1 MRSFFTCQNRSTKRA
16 AMGRRRRFARTRSP
30 KQFVTSFFAL
40 VALCTAPILAA
51 DAARATVS
59 LPGASSTDFIE
70 LDDPV
75 SGQIVSQLGCG
86 PDVPCSGIHSIS
98 GGGASATNSGGPSFV
113 GSIASASNSIYNASV
128 NAFLVYSVE
137 VIGPTP
143 TAMLD
148 VTSFAESTST
158 GGFADTLGEIQGDNG
173 FTLFGKTCFDSS
185 GSGCPTGIS
194 SDPGVG
200 GTEVVSSIGDP
211 MTVTLTT
218 EIIAEPGDSSF
229 AIMDP
234 LITIDPSTP
243 DPQAYQILLSS
254 GVANIGPASAVPESS
269 TWALMLTGLAVLGF
283 AAHVRSRRHSSV
295 SAV

>member
-16 AMGRRRRFARTRSP
+16 AMGRRPRFAKTRSP
-30 KQFVTSFFAL
+30 KQSVTWFFAL
-40 VALCTAPILAA
+40 FALCTTPILTAG
-51 DAARATVS
+51 AARATVS
-59 LPGASSTDFIE
+59 LPGASSTDYIE

-86 PDVPCSGIHSIS
+86 PFVPCSGIHSIS

-113 GSIASASNSIYNASV
+113 GSIASSSNSIDYTAV

-148 VTSFAESTST
+148 VTSFAESAST
-158 GGFADTLGEIQGDNG
+158 GGAANTSGEIQGVNG
-173 FTLFGKTCFDSS
+173 FTLFGKTCFDTSAGGCS
-185 GSGCPTGIS
+185 TGSS
-194 SDPGVG
+194 SDTGVG
-200 GTEVVSSIGDP
+200 GTEVIASIGDP

-218 EIIAEPGDSSF
+218 EIIAEAGDSSY
-229 AIMDP
+229 AILDP

-243 DPQAYQILLSS
+243 DAQAYQILLSS
-254 GVANIGPASAVPESS
+254 GVANIGPAGAVPESS

>member
-1 MRSFFTCQNRSTKRA
+1 MSSFFTCQNRSTNRA
-16 AMGRRRRFARTRSP
+16 TMGRRRRFAKTRSL
-30 KQFVTSFFAL
+30 KQFVTWFFTL
-40 VALCTAPILAA
+40 FALCTAPILTA

-86 PDVPCSGIHSIS
+86 PFLPCSGIHSIS
-98 GGGASATNSGGPSFV
+98 SGGASATNSGGPSFV
-113 GSIASASNSIYNASV
+113 GSIASASNSIYKAAV

-143 TAMLD
+143 TATLD

-158 GGFADTLGEIQGDNG
+158 GGIANTLGEIQGVNG
-173 FTLFGKTCFDSS
+173 FELFGKTCFDST
-185 GSGCPTGIS
+185 GGCPTGS
-194 SDPGVG
+194 SPDTGVG
-200 GTEVVSSIGDP
+200 STEVTASIGDP

-218 EIIAEPGDSSF
+218 EIIAKAGDSSY
-229 AIMDP
+229 AILDP

-243 DPQAYQILLSS
+243 DAQAYQILFSS
-254 GVANIGPASAVPESS
+254 GVANIGPAGAVPESS
-269 TWALMLTGLAVLGF
+269 TWVLMLTGLAVLGF